1 METVAT
7 MPKIVSAEE
16 YSRKPFTL
24 HFLNL
29 SVSIT
34 EGWRSEGLTQPFTTL
49 HHPSLV
55 RHTEEIR
62 PRESAQWRVVKGGEG
77 LEQPFTPI
85 FSWLSVTYTVKVKGE
100 GFLEIFF
107 GVHRITGRGS
117 STRKSEPR
125 YLSTVTTGQSVINKE
140 LDEAKL
146 SHLA

>member
-29 SVSIT
+29 NVSVA
-34 EGWRSEGLTQPFTTL
+34 EGWRSEGLTQPFTTF

-62 PRESAQWRVVKGGEG
+62 PGESAQWRVVKGGEG

-85 FSWLSVTYTVKVKGE
+85 FPWPSVTYTVKVKGE
-100 GFLEIFF
+100 GFLAIFF
-107 GVHRITGRGS
+107 GVHRLLIKKAVQNYKTS
-117 STRKSEPR
+117 ATSPNFSLCFSFKNMP
-125 YLSTVTTGQSVINKE
+125 LCQ
-140 LDEAKL
+140 LL
-146 SHLA
+146 CH